1 LILFSINKYFYFI
14 FSALP
19 RFDSEPVGLT
29 LFLGQTAV
37 FECGVTA
44 TPPATIIWLK
54 DDQVSLL

>member
-1 LILFSINKYFYFI
+1 
-14 FSALP
+14 
-19 RFDSEPVGLT
+19 